1 MTGLLFLTELI
12 GLRVHDLKG
21 HTIGRV
27 RDAALV
33 PVAHPA
39 RVDRY
44 LIGGGWAWLTV
55 KYDQVRSIGLDGL
68 YLRDELLTPYH
79 DDEYMLRLV
88 QDLLDQQ
95 IIDMHGRKVFRVSD
109 LTFEVR
115 QVDGHDELYVK
126 DVDIGVRSVLRRVAQ
141 GVIPPR
147 WVRHIQRPIPPQ
159 SIDWRFCNMVEPDP
173 QRRVRLNIS
182 YQRLEDLHP
191 ADIADIVED
200 LGPEEREAI
209 ISTIDEEVAAE
220 ALSEIEPEM
229 QASILEEMEP
239 EKAADIIEE
248 MAPDQAADAL
258 SELPEQAAD
267 EILEEMEPESKTEV
281 AELLEFSPD
290 SAGGLMN
297 PEYIAVRV
305 TATVDDALAEIRQ
318 HQDLFD
324 TLSTVYVIDAGDR
337 LVGAIPLARL
347 LLAERTQMVKP
358 LMADEA
364 TPSVTVS
371 ERQDRIIEQFD
382 KYNLLALPVVDFRGV
397 LTGVITADDIISV
410 LRES

>member
-1 MTGLLFLTELI
+1 MTELLFLTELI

-21 HTIGRV
+21 RTIGRV

-39 RVDRY
+39 RIDRY

-55 KYDQVRSIGLDGL
+55 RYDQVRSIGLDGL
-68 YLRDELLTPYH
+68 YLRDELLTPHH

-95 IIDMHGRKVFRVSD
+95 IIDVHGRKVFRVSD

-115 QVDGHDELYVK
+115 QVDGHDELYIK

-147 WVRHIQRPIPPQ
+147 WIRRIQRPIPPQ
-159 SIDWRFCNMVEPDP
+159 SIDWRYCNMVEPDP

-182 YQRLEDLHP
+182 YKRLEDLHP

-220 ALSEIEPEM
+220 TLSEIEPEM
-229 QASILEEMEP
+229 QASILEEMAP
-239 EKAADIIEE
+239 EKAADILEE
-248 MAPDQAADAL
+248 MAPDQAADVL

-267 EILEEMEPESKTEV
+267 EILQNMEPETKTEV
-281 AELLEFSPD
+281 AELLEFPPD

-318 HQDLFD
+318 HQDLLD
-324 TLSTVYVIDAGDR
+324 TLTTVYVIDAGDR

-347 LLAERTQMVKP
+347 LLAERIQMAKP

-382 KYNLLALPVVDFRGV
+382 KYNLLALPVVDPRGV
-397 LTGVITADDIISV
+397 LIGVITADDIISV
-410 LRES
+410 LREP